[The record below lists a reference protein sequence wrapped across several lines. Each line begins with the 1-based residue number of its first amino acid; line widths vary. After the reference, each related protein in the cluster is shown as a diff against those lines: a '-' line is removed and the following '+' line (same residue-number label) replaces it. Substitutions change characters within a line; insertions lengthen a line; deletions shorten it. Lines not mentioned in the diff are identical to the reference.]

1 MFGRR
6 VPPHIVFAFSAI
18 LAVLCAVGAVL
29 AVLAHGWVWVAV
41 AGVMAVWFAV
51 DAVRSYGWA
60 QNKKALDAEKA
71 ARKAQNHPQ
80 R

>member
-6 VPPHIVFAFSAI
+6 VPPHIVFAFSAL
-18 LAVLCAVGAVL
+18 LAVVCAALALLAVRSHAWVWVAVGAVL
-29 AVLAHGWVWVAV
+29 
-41 AGVMAVWFAV
+41 AVWFAV

-60 QNKKALDAEKA
+60 QNKKVLDAEKA
-71 ARKAQNHPQ
+71 ARNAQNHSK

>member
-6 VPPHIVFAFSAI
+6 VPPHIVFAFSAL
-18 LAVLCAVGAVL
+18 LAVLCAAGAVL
-29 AVLAHGWVWVAV
+29 ALQSHAWVWVAV
-41 AGVMAVWFAV
+41 GAVLAVWFAV

-60 QNKKALDAEKA
+60 QHRKVLDAEKA
-71 ARKAQNHPQ
+71 AKTAQNHPQ